1 LGKNLRNSLDLN
13 RRSKD
18 EVGIR
23 VERLEDVGISINQLF
38 VSLIL
43 IFVGFSCYYVVP
55 YTIFNNMLT
64 LMFMIL
70 NIVLIL
76 VILGLTF
83 ICVLIFEYLESLLLW
98 ICMQTCCRCD
108 KRLHHVIKKNMEAHK
123 PRNSKTSLM
132 FTLSISFLI
141 FSASSF
147 ALMATLVVKAVE
159 AVIGADLKASNPN
172 GYLNE
177 VPISEFL
184 NSQMGADDS
193 PVIDYSFTSIAT
205 STFV

>member
-1 LGKNLRNSLDLN
+1 M
-13 RRSKD
+13 
-18 EVGIR
+18 
-23 VERLEDVGISINQLF
+23 
-38 VSLIL
+38 VSFIL
-43 IFVGFSCYYVVP
+43 IFVGFSCYYLVP
-55 YTIFNNMLT
+55 YTIFNDMLT
-64 LMFMIL
+64 IMFMIL

-83 ICVLIFEYLESLLLW
+83 ICVLIFEYLERLLLW
-98 ICMQTCCRCD
+98 ICMQTCCRAD
-108 KRLHHVIKKNMEAHK
+108 KRLHHVIRKNMEAHK

-147 ALMATLVVKAVE
+147 ALMASLVIKAVE
-159 AVIGADLKASNPN
+159 VIIGADLQAANLK

-184 NSQMGADDS
+184 NTQMGADDS

-205 STFV
+205 HTFISLACDDS

>member
-1 LGKNLRNSLDLN
+1 M
-13 RRSKD
+13 
-18 EVGIR
+18 
-23 VERLEDVGISINQLF
+23 

-43 IFVGFSCYYVVP
+43 IFVGFSCYYLVP

-64 LMFMIL
+64 IMFMIL

-83 ICVLIFEYLESLLLW
+83 ICVLVFEYLERLILW
-98 ICMQTCCRCD
+98 ICMQTCCRKD
-108 KRLHHVIKKNMEAHK
+108 KRLHYVIIKNMQAHR

-147 ALMATLVVKAVE
+147 ALMSTLIVKFAE
-159 AVIGADLKASNPN
+159 SYIGADLLATNPK

-177 VPISEFL
+177 VPIAEFL
-184 NSQMGADDS
+184 
-193 PVIDYSFTSIAT
+193 TS
-205 STFV
+205 